1 MRKFI
6 ALLLCLTLILSL
18 AGCSKDEPKKED
30 TNPTQV
36 VTEAPTAT
44 PTVEPTEEP
53 TIEPTAEPINQEAS
67 DLKDAETVNITDTP
81 VPTDEENTYSGGEAG
96 TVEAEDNALVKMM
109 QNKSIDGAFA
119 IKGYFASPVTKYDE
133 IEGHVQTIEGRDIDL
148 GVLFKLSMDDTQG
161 YGVFQIKGLEEL
173 GVDMKG
179 IDKIEMYWNK
189 DTGLAYMLDPTTH
202 KWTVTNIKSS
212 FNGITLPEITPETLV
227 PKNNPYLTVEEF
239 PEGVY
244 RYSMDCPLADM
255 LTGVGD
261 KMLEKNSD
269 STLASQLNSITA
281 LLKEILSGAT
291 VKMEYSF
298 DLNNFYVPDFYF
310 SIEGINFDG
319 GELKDD
325 SDANASDPSDY
336 RAYLSLDGVKVRV
349 DDLTFTFTT
358 IDYDGDIEIPYDALT
373 TKVSNGLGDLKSLG

>member
-1 MRKFI
+1 MKKFV

-30 TNPTQV
+30 ANPTQV
-36 VTEAPTAT
+36 VTEVPTTT

-53 TIEPTAEPINQEAS
+53 TAEPTAEPVNQEAS
-67 DLKDAETVNITDTP
+67 DLKGAETVNITDIP

-109 QNKSIDGAFA
+109 QNKYIDGAFA
-119 IKGYFASPVTKYDE
+119 IKGYFAAPTTKYDE
-133 IEGHVQTIEGRDIDL
+133 IEGHVETIEGRDIDV
-148 GVLFKLSMDDTQG
+148 GVLFKLSMDDAQG

-173 GVDMKG
+173 GIDMKG
-179 IDKIEMYWNK
+179 MNTIEMYWDK
-189 DTGLAYMLDPTTH
+189 DTGLGYLLDPTTH
-202 KWTVTNIKSS
+202 KWTVTDIKSS
-212 FNGITLPEITPETLV
+212 FKGISLPEITPETLI
-227 PKNNPYLTVEEF
+227 PKDNPYLTVEEF
-239 PEGVY
+239 PKGVY
-244 RYSMDCPLADM
+244 RYSMECPLTDM
-255 LTGVGD
+255 FTSLGD

-269 STLASQLNSITA
+269 SSLASQLNSISV

-291 VKMEYSF
+291 VKMDYSF

-325 SDANASDPSDY
+325 SGADASDPSNY
-336 RAYLSLDGVKVRV
+336 SAYLSLDGVKIRV
-349 DDLTFTFTT
+349 DDLTFAFTT
-358 IDYDGDIEIPYDALT
+358 VDYDGDVEIPYDALT
-373 TKVSNGLGDLKSLG
+373 TKVSNGLGDLKALG